1 MELRDADEGAGYI
14 PWVPSLRHPS
24 PDVAT
29 PDVVF
34 QLCLAKATR
43 SEGWLAPTPISDE
56 EDSLLIKRGIHR
68 I

>member
-1 MELRDADEGAGYI
+1 MELRDTDEGACYV
-14 PWVPSLRHPS
+14 PWGPCLRHPG

-29 PDVVF
+29 PDVAF
-34 QLCLAKATR
+34 QLCLTNASR
-43 SEGWLAPTPISDE
+43 SEDWVAPAPISDE